1 MLPRPPYFE
10 DVAILLMRLLVA
22 LIFIT
27 SGWDALKDPQAR
39 AKDTGIS
46 TGFAILLGWAEALGG
61 LGLVFGVLTQFAALG
76 FIIILLGAM
85 QKKIFAWHTGF
96 YGENTYG
103 WDYESLLVLMNLAIV
118 ATNGGAFTL
127 LKWDLFR

>member
-27 SGWDALKDPQAR
+27 SGWDALKDPQGR
-39 AKDTGIS
+39 AEDTGIM
-46 TGFAILLGWAEALGG
+46 TGFAILLGWAEALGC
-61 LGLVFGVLTQFAALG
+61 LGLVFAVLRQFAALG
-76 FIIILLGAM
+76 FLIILLGAI

-96 YGENTYG
+96 YG
-103 WDYESLLVLMNLAIV
+103 
-118 ATNGGAFTL
+118 
-127 LKWDLFR
+127 